1 MCQRIF
7 CCAKNKHISN
17 DLNEMRPELY
27 PIEWDDYP
35 NQETEANDKILN
47 TQGNIPA
54 LMDQTRDEANLSHQV
69 IAISPLVDR
78 LNEGIQETNN
88 TARFNFG

>member
-1 MCQRIF
+1 
-7 CCAKNKHISN
+7 
-17 DLNEMRPELY
+17 MRPELY

-88 TARFNFG
+88 NARFNFG

>member
-17 DLNEMRPELY
+17 VLNEMRPELY

-78 LNEGIQETNN
+78 LNEGIQETNIN
-88 TARFNFG
+88 ARFNFG